1 VRGLALSRDDLLR
14 RAVIMALMCQGR
26 VDFEAV
32 GLAHL
37 IEFKSYF
44 EPELERLREFEA
56 MGLLR
61 LSAGSIEV
69 SDSGW
74 YLVRAIAMQ
83 FDKHLQQ
90 DRDRVRFSKII

>member
-1 VRGLALSRDDLLR
+1 
-14 RAVIMALMCQGR
+14 M
-26 VDFEAV
+26 
-32 GLAHL
+32 
-37 IEFKSYF
+37 
-44 EPELERLREFEA
+44 REFEA

-61 LSAGSIEV
+61 LSAGGIEV

-90 DRDRVRFSKII
+90 DRDRARFSKII

>member
-1 VRGLALSRDDLLR
+1 MTFSVHGQAVSRGVAIG
-14 RAVIMALMCQGR
+14 RAVLVTSSRID
-26 VDFEAV
+26 V
-32 GLAHL
+32 AH
-37 IEFKSYF
+37 YF
-44 EPELERLREFEA
+44 VAPEQMRAELERLREFEA

-69 SDSGW
+69 SDTGW

-90 DRDRVRFSKII
+90 DRDRARFSKII